1 MIQGIHKLLIVEPNA
16 VIALGLEA
24 VIKRSNKFRIQITL
38 DLDLENIISTVKF
51 FTPDIILINPILLG
65 THLDERFVSAAH
77 AKIIAITMGG
87 VDSAIFYGY
96 DATINL
102 AESSEVILQNL
113 LSIVS
118 LSEGD
123 DANLDNERLLSP
135 REKDVVAFVA
145 KGLTNKE
152 ISSKLSIS
160 IHTVITHRRNIAKK
174 LKIHSPSGL
183 TIYAIVN
190 KLVNIDE
197 IHT

>member
-1 MIQGIHKLLIVEPNA
+1 MIQSVHKLLIIEPNA
-16 VIALGLEA
+16 IIALGLEA
-24 VIKRSNKFRIQITL
+24 VIKRSNKFRTQIATEL
-38 DLDLENIISTVKF
+38 DIETIISTIRF
-51 FTPDIILINPILLG
+51 FTPDIILINPIVMG
-65 THLDERFVSAAH
+65 VHPDERFLTAAH
-77 AKIIAITMGG
+77 AKVLALTTGTM
-87 VDSAIFYGY
+87 DPSLLYSY
-96 DATINL
+96 DAIVNIGDST
-102 AESSEVILQNL
+102 ESILQNL

-118 LSEGD
+118 QSENEEMD
-123 DANLDNERLLSP
+123 LDSERLLSP
-135 REKDVVAFVA
+135 REKDVVAYVA

-152 ISSKLSIS
+152 ISTKLSIS